1 MTARS
6 FAVLAT
12 FALASTAPAD
22 TLKFSNA
29 RSTVEFAVTKK
40 GGSHAGKFKKFSG
53 SVSLPGNNFAEA
65 KFAFDIETDSL
76 HADNEK
82 MTAYLKSPEVFDA
95 HGYPTIRFVSNRI
108 RVVSGDGFETHLIL
122 GELTLH
128 GVTKRAGIPVQA
140 IATPSGLTLVGTLV
154 VHRKD
159 FGMNAGDKV
168 LDDDVTITLRLQ
180 AGR

>member
-1 MTARS
+1 MMPRS
-6 FAVLAT
+6 FAVLAVL
-12 FALASTAPAD
+12 ALASTASAD

-29 RSTVEFAVTKK
+29 GSTAEFAVTKK
-40 GGSHAGKFKKFSG
+40 GGTHAGKFKKFSG
-53 SVSLPGNNFAEA
+53 SVSLPGSSFAEA
-65 KFAFDIETDSL
+65 RFAFDIETDSL

-82 MTAYLKSPEVFDA
+82 MTAYLKSHDVFDV
-95 HGYPTIRFVSNRI
+95 HGSPTIRFVSNRI

-122 GELTLH
+122 GELTAH
-128 GVTKRAGIPVQA
+128 GVTKRVGIPVQV
-140 IATPSGLTLVGTLV
+140 IVTPSGLTMIGTLV

-159 FGMNAGDKV
+159 FGMNSGDKL